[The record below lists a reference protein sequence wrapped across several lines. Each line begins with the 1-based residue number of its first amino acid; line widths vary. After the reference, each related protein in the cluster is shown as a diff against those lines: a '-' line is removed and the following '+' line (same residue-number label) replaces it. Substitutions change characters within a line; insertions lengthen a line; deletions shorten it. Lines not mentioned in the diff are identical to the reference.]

1 MPGTLYVINGPNLN
15 LLGAREPEKYG
26 TATLADMEALCRDA
40 AERHGYPVEF
50 RQSNREG
57 ELVDW
62 IQQAGRERAAGI
74 VLNAAAYTHT
84 SVAILDAIAAVGVPT
99 IEVHITNIHT
109 REPFRHKS
117 YVSMAAKGLICG
129 FGIHGYALAIDGL
142 AALLKAGRN

>member
-40 AERHGYPVEF
+40 AERHGYAVEF

-62 IQQAGRERAAGI
+62 IQQAGREHAAGI

-99 IEVHITNIHT
+99 IEVHITNIHA

>member
-1 MPGTLYVINGPNLN
+1 MPGTVYVINGPNLN

-26 TATLADMEALCRDA
+26 TSTLADVEALCRDA
-40 AERHGYPVEF
+40 AGRHGYAVEF

-99 IEVHITNIHT
+99 VEVHVTNIHA

-117 YVSMAAKGLICG
+117 YVSMAAKGLVCG